1 MQSKYVVITGKGLAC
16 CMQEEVDVSNLQP
29 LEAVLEAEATMISAG
44 TELSRVFALKQGFT
58 YPVRPGYSAIG
69 RVIAKG
75 SALTDIEVGDRV
87 FYSGPHA
94 SVCRFSR
101 GSRTQGPMIFKVP
114 NELDPKEGTLITL
127 GLVAMNGVNP
137 TDVKLGDT
145 LAVFG
150 LGVIGIFC
158 ALLYQE
164 LGARVIAVDPV
175 KGRCECARKMGVK
188 ETLDCPPEQQAEKI
202 MELTG
207 GRGVDIAVD
216 VTGSSP
222 AIMTEAFVL
231 ARNSQ
236 FVLLGSPRAP
246 YETNVTPL
254 LNALHMKNVRLL
266 GAFNNL
272 YPVFETEG
280 SRLSVERNFR
290 VVLERILDHR
300 LDCSKLISHVIRP
313 EEAEQAYHGLM
324 YDRDVYRCV
333 VIDWSKSK

>member
-1 MQSKYVVITGKGLAC
+1 M
-16 CMQEEVDVSNLQP
+16 
-29 LEAVLEAEATMISAG
+29 
-44 TELSRVFALKQGFT
+44 
-58 YPVRPGYSAIG
+58 
-69 RVIAKG
+69 
-75 SALTDIEVGDRV
+75 
-87 FYSGPHA
+87 
-94 SVCRFSR
+94 
-101 GSRTQGPMIFKVP
+101 
-114 NELDPKEGTLITL
+114 
-127 GLVAMNGVNP
+127 
-137 TDVKLGDT
+137 
-145 LAVFG
+145 FG